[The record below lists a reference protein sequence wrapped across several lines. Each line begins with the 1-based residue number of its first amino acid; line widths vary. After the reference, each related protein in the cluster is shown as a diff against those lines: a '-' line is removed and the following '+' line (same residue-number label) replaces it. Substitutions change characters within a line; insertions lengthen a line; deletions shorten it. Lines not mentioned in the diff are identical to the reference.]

1 MISFYPGPSKVY
13 DEMSAYMQ
21 DAHKQGVLSINHRS
35 DEFMSLCSETI
46 SLLKQKLFIPAN
58 YTVLF
63 TTSATECWEII
74 AQSLI
79 QEKSSH
85 IYNGAFGEKWFQY
98 THRLNAKT
106 ESYGFQ
112 SDELLNPRKLIFSDS
127 DLICVTQNETSNGTQ
142 VSNAII
148 GGIRKKNSQALVAVD
163 ATSSMGGI
171 ELQFKNADVW
181 FASVQKCFGLPAGLA
196 IMVCSPSAI
205 QRMNL
210 INERAHYNSL
220 VLMKEMIEKYQ
231 TMCTP
236 NVLSIYLLNR
246 VLKKVKTIDAVH
258 EVLTKR
264 TRNWRKFFSKQNTL
278 QLLTKND
285 RVLSDTVLCMQGNAS
300 IIQQIKTEARKAGFV
315 LGEGYGEFKSTTLR
329 IANFP
334 ALKDKEIKSLKD
346 FLKKIL

>member
-13 DEMSAYMQ
+13 DEIPAYMQ
-21 DAHKQGVLSINHRS
+21 DAFKQGILSINHRS
-35 DEFMSLCSETI
+35 AEFMSLCYETI

-74 AQSLI
+74 SQSLI
-79 QEKSSH
+79 QTKSTH

-98 THRLNAKT
+98 TQRLNVQA
-106 ESYGFQ
+106 ESHRFKN
-112 SDELLNPRKLIFSDS
+112 DELPNPKKLVFTHSDV
-127 DLICVTQNETSNGTQ
+127 ICITQNETSNGTQ
-142 VSNAII
+142 VSNVII
-148 GGIRKKNSQALVAVD
+148 GGIRKKNAQALIAVD

-196 IMVCSPSAI
+196 VMVCSPAAM
-205 QRMNL
+205 QRMSL

-220 VLMKEMIEKYQ
+220 VLMKEMIDKHQ

-236 NVLSIYLLNR
+236 NVLGIYLLMR
-246 VLKKVKTIDAVH
+246 VLKKVKTIDVVH
-258 EVLTKR
+258 GGLTKR
-264 TRNWRKFFSKQNTL
+264 VESWRKFFSKHNTL
-278 QLLTKND
+278 KLFTKD
-285 RVLSDTVLCMQGNAS
+285 ERLLSDTVLCLQGPADD
-300 IIQQIKTEARKAGFV
+300 IQKIKTRARKAGFV

-334 ALKDKEIKSLKD
+334 ALKEKEIKSLKD